1 VFLPIPGILLAMRT
15 VGAVLLALVLT
26 AVPMTAPAAEGGD
39 REARR
44 QLDRLGCDAG
54 RPSTRDPHTRAAVVR
69 FQAANG
75 LHQSGRL
82 TARTRALLAPDR
94 ADRAVRCDRRPVPAS
109 GRGRRVVVSQGQ
121 NYVWLVRAGGSVL
134 GQGGMVDNTR
144 ELRPGSYAVGSLCGR
159 RAKVRMNTDYS
170 GRLWLPYFTRF
181 ANCGVGFHRVPL
193 SRSTGAPIHPEWLLG
208 TDARTSSGCL
218 RLGRRLAGQLWRFAG
233 VGTRVVV
240 RR

>member
-1 VFLPIPGILLAMRT
+1 MRT
-15 VGAVLLALVLT
+15 LGAVVLT
-26 AVPMTAPAAEGGD
+26 LLLTVFPTTAQAGAGNAE

-54 RPSTRDPHTRAAVVR
+54 RPTTRDPHTRAAVVR

-82 TARTRALLAPDR
+82 TARTRHLLS
-94 ADRAVRCDRRPVPAS
+94 ADRAGHCDRRPVPAS
-109 GRGRRVVVSQGQ
+109 GGGRRVVVSQQQ
-121 NYVWLVRAGGSVL
+121 NYVWLVRADGSVL
-134 GQGGMVDNTR
+134 GQGGMVDNPR
-144 ELRPGSYAVGSLCGR
+144 ELRPGSYSVGSLCGR
-159 RAKVRMNTDYS
+159 RARIRMNTDYS
-170 GRLWLPYFTRF
+170 GRLWLPHFTRF

-193 SRSTGAPIHPEWLLG
+193 TRSTGAPIHPEWLLG

-218 RLGRRLAGQLWRFAG
+218 RLGRRLAEQLWRFAG

>member
-1 VFLPIPGILLAMRT
+1 MRTLAAVVLALLLAT
-15 VGAVLLALVLT
+15 VPSAAQASGDGA
-26 AVPMTAPAAEGGD
+26 

-54 RPSTRDPHTRAAVVR
+54 RPTTRDPHTRAAVVR

-82 TARTRALLAPDR
+82 TARTRHLLVADR

-109 GRGRRVVVSQGQ
+109 GDGRRVVVSQGQ
-121 NYVWLVRAGGSVL
+121 NYVWLVRADGSVR
-134 GQGGMVDNTR
+134 GQGGMVDDPR
-144 ELRPGSYAVGSLCGR
+144 ELRAGSYTVGSLCGR
-159 RAKVRMNTDYS
+159 RAKIRMNTDYS

-181 ANCGVGFHRVPL
+181 ANCGVGFHRIPL
-193 SRSTGAPIHPEWLLG
+193 ARSTGAPIHPEWLLG

-218 RLGRRLAGQLWRFAG
+218 RLSQRLARQLWRFAG

>member
-1 VFLPIPGILLAMRT
+1 MRTLAAAALALLLAT
-15 VGAVLLALVLT
+15 VPTAAQASGDGA
-26 AVPMTAPAAEGGD
+26 

-44 QLDRLGCDAG
+44 QLDRLGCDPG
-54 RPSTRDPHTRAAVVR
+54 RPAARDPHTRAAVVR

-75 LHQSGRL
+75 LHQSGHL
-82 TARTRALLAPDR
+82 TARTRNLLA

-109 GRGRRVVVSQGQ
+109 GAGRRVVVSQQQ
-121 NYVWLVRAGGSVL
+121 NYVWLVRADGSVVA
-134 GQGGMVDNTR
+134 QGGMVDNPR
-144 ELRPGSYAVGSLCGR
+144 ELRAGGYSVGSLCGR
-159 RAKVRMNTDYS
+159 RAKIRMNTDYS

-181 ANCGVGFHRVPL
+181 ANCGVGFHRIPL
-193 SRSTGAPIHPEWLLG
+193 ARSTGAPIHPEWLLG

-218 RLGRRLAGQLWRFAG
+218 RLSRRLAEQLWRFAG